1 MKVSFFV
8 NHSSKA
14 GVPVFDALIDYVK
27 TQHEVVFN
35 SIDADVAVIW
45 SVLWNG
51 RMAPNKSIWQEF
63 HRQGKPVVV
72 LEVGGL
78 KRNETWKVGIDGI
91 NARADFGNNTD
102 LDNDRP
108 SKLGLELKPWKTTG
122 EIITICGQHE
132 KSEQWTNLPHIDHY
146 YENRIVE
153 IRRHTDA
160 PIVLRDH
167 PRYQVN
173 VHYKKEIELEKEY
186 ANVSRTVPKH
196 IVGTY
201 DNFDF
206 QELLPHSKLI
216 VSESSNPA
224 MEAVINGVPAW
235 TGPDSLTYPVSTH
248 PQNLGKLPL
257 PNREEWFVKLC
268 HTEWTIEEISKGI
281 PWTRLTNSLLEY
293 RPSN

>member
-1 MKVSFFV
+1 MGIVR
-8 NHSSKA
+8 
-14 GVPVFDALIDYVK
+14 IR
-27 TQHEVVFN
+27 T
-35 SIDADVAVIW
+35 W
-45 SVLWNG
+45 S
-51 RMAPNKSIWQEF
+51 
-63 HRQGKPVVV
+63 
-72 LEVGGL
+72 
-78 KRNETWKVGIDGI
+78 
-91 NARADFGNNTD
+91 
-102 LDNDRP
+102 
-108 SKLGLELKPWKTTG
+108 
-122 EIITICGQHE
+122 
-132 KSEQWTNLPHIDHY
+132 
-146 YENRIVE
+146 
-153 IRRHTDA
+153 A
-160 PIVLRDH
+160 PIVLGQS
-167 PRYQVN
+167 RYQVN

-268 HTEWTIEEISKGI
+268 HTVFFFF
-281 PWTRLTNSLLEY
+281 
-293 RPSN
+293 